1 LLHQKN
7 ILNKFGI
14 EYPDQQNN
22 KQFSLPQPLIAPAVI
37 FDGITSSRLWDFIF
51 YSYDKKKDVS
61 KIKPLRY
68 VCLKDE
74 LELSKNGGFI
84 DLWQYIYALHY
95 TFQFSIPFPL
105 GGTAQVGPIVYA
117 KHYAEGFSQLITQRD
132 VNIGDLQLDTVQLPM
147 RPGLVE
153 RLLDIQ
159 SKQDGTIP
167 S

>member
-1 LLHQKN
+1 
-7 ILNKFGI
+7 
-14 EYPDQQNN
+14 
-22 KQFSLPQPLIAPAVI
+22 
-37 FDGITSSRLWDFIF
+37 
-51 YSYDKKKDVS
+51 
-61 KIKPLRY
+61 
-68 VCLKDE
+68 
-74 LELSKNGGFI
+74 
-84 DLWQYIYALHY
+84 
-95 TFQFSIPFPL
+95 L